1 MLSQDVLI
9 GPFVCS
15 AVIKELAGETKSP
28 TSWEGNIMQLIGE
41 ALTLPFNARFRK
53 VDKGPDLPEMP
64 DSLLSSLSHDQ
75 HVGYRYY
82 RMLKTGWLHNDAF

>member
-1 MLSQDVLI
+1 MYNLARPS
-9 GPFVCS
+9 VCS

-53 VDKGPDLPEMP
+53 VDKGPDLPEM
-64 DSLLSSLSHDQ
+64 DDTLLSSLSHDQ
-75 HVGYRYY
+75 HIGFRYY
-82 RMLKTGWLHNDAF
+82 RMVKTGWLQTDAF